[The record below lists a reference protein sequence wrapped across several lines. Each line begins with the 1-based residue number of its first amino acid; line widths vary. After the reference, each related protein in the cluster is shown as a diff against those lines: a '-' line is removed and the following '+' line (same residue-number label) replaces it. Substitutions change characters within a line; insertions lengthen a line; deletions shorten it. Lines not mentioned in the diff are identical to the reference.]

1 MVGGSSQ
8 SAGSSGPARR
18 GFEDKRKA
26 VNSKDYEKPLPDVEH
41 WREDPLHEVGSPRSP
56 HKRGVDVFQRGVS
69 PASPGGFSRAATP
82 VDADHHAEHASI
94 PMDFMDRALHS
105 LFAVAARC
113 GMMNCVRGM
122 LPCLGYAVP
131 SAAERL
137 QRKWYRVHPITD
149 ELYFVRPDY
158 GMAGRVAGPDAGEV
172 HGETGAGPDD
182 GTAPVRSAVKDNA
195 FRAVKSMGVDSMR
208 RVGLGDPAMDD
219 SFVNMCKLCY
229 DNKVEVVDFLANMV
243 ECARHALEGRCT
255 ADPFIEVAELA
266 HYAEGPSRRLFG
278 CTMVQPSPSMAT
290 ASLPASSDLRY

>member
-229 DNKVEVVDFLANMV
+229 DNKVEVVVLPCKHGGMCEA
-243 ECARHALEGRCT
+243 CLRRSLYSRPLHRGGRACPLCRRPIKEVVRLYYGAAIPQYGYGIT
-255 ADPFIEVAELA
+255 AGQF
-266 HYAEGPSRRLFG
+266 
-278 CTMVQPSPSMAT
+278 
-290 ASLPASSDLRY
+290 